1 MKFDCW
7 TNGHVLWTDTPYKS
21 RFYSIY
27 PLIFQFAVEGKRLT
41 EVETQFE
48 ANRFPRGFW
57 PHLRI
62 GAILVSGPIFRIGEN
77 MTGRTYRFK
86 DLIRMAGIALCLT
99 AGYSRVVAPQEATK
113 ESHLGCSSSETNSP
127 CPSVPDKKEAQKT
140 QDQQAGDLPDSPEAQ
155 EQGILPMSPLRPQD
169 GSNAVLYLPVATAQR
184 PSFGDKFTIYAHQAF
199 GPPALIFPAFAAGM
213 GMANPKSHYP
223 REWKDGGG
231 AFGRLYGDSIATT
244 TSERTARFLTGVA
257 LHEDPRYVRSSSKN
271 PLARTIHAVSFTF
284 VDRTDS
290 GRNTIASSNF
300 AGAAAGGFVG
310 NAYLPRGFN
319 DLTHAEQRMAFQ
331 FGGLAIQ
338 NIAAEFQPQW
348 GPIVRKLR
356 IQKIIPEWWVP
367 LHDK

>member
-1 MKFDCW
+1 
-7 TNGHVLWTDTPYKS
+7 
-21 RFYSIY
+21 
-27 PLIFQFAVEGKRLT
+27 
-41 EVETQFE
+41 
-48 ANRFPRGFW
+48 
-57 PHLRI
+57 
-62 GAILVSGPIFRIGEN
+62 
-77 MTGRTYRFK
+77 MTVRTHHSK
-86 DLIRMAGIALCLT
+86 HLIRMTVIALCL
-99 AGYSRVVAPQEATK
+99 AAAYSPVVGSQET
-113 ESHLGCSSSETNSP
+113 
-127 CPSVPDKKEAQKT
+127 KKEAGLSCSFSDATLPCASSEGGNEIPET
-140 QDQQAGDLPDSPEAQ
+140 QGQQAANLTGIPEAQ
-155 EQGILPMSPLRPQD
+155 DQSNPSSSSSRPQD
-169 GSNAVLYLPVATAQR
+169 QSSALLFLPVKSPR
-184 PSFGDKFTIYAHQAF
+184 SLSFGEKFTIYAYQTF

-257 LHEDPRYVRSSSKN
+257 LHEDPRYVRSSSNN
-271 PLARTIHAVSFTF
+271 PLVRTMHAVAFTF

-290 GRNTIASSNF
+290 GRSTIAFSNF

-331 FGGLAIQ
+331 FASIAIQ